1 MMPYDATLLP
11 VSKSFILQVAV
22 ANLHDK
28 MGLTPPTRDPV
39 KSKDDGQLGYRK
51 EGGRK
56 VPLNIA
62 YYGYDFNNHPMGHL
76 TCGMFEQHDRARV
89 RVQCAP
95 YGKWG
100 RLLVVVVALVLL
112 KLLYS

>member
-28 MGLTPPTRDPV
+28 MGLTPPTRDPA
-39 KSKDDGQLGYRK
+39 KSKDDVQLGYRK